1 MLKNMKNG
9 FFGVSNPF
17 YEISRLQSTSLDN
30 SRWIVVYRSDVIFG
44 RLSPKW
50 KMDIIP
56 LSKICNCNIVCP
68 LKISVYDQKSDGRH
82 GIIGEFTT
90 SLHELVDGAN
100 NNFSLM
106 WECSNNGT
114 LKLHRATI
122 LHKNILYEQ
131 QCCDDYNE
139 FSETKCTM

>member
-17 YEISRLQSTSLDN
+17 YEISRLRSTALDN

-90 SLHELVDGAN
+90 SVHELVDKAN
-100 NNFSLM
+100 DNSPDASHYFNLM
-106 WECSNNGT
+106 WECCNNGT
-114 LKLHRATI
+114 IKISKA
-122 LHKNILYEQ
+122 NIGVYQFHEIGSDLQ
-131 QCCDDYNE
+131 GQNA
-139 FSETKCTM
+139 